1 MNGLTWLLIVA
12 ILAALISAAHVGAE
26 QGEEPA
32 FDVVSIRPI
41 KTDSVAG
48 GAFVLPDELLVVGD
62 RLQGRNISVA
72 ALILAAYGPEIVARD
87 QVVDGPGWIRS
98 DRFDL
103 DARATIVMTERP
115 MGVLSAAVAQMLRM
129 VLEERFQLRVRRE
142 TRPLLRYA
150 LIHART
156 DRALKPGLRP
166 STLDC
171 TAKVDINGPC
181 EFRPGAGKLVMRGR
195 PIQTFVE
202 FLSRPAYASG
212 RVFDDTGITG
222 NVDID
227 LEWSMNFGDLPASTA
242 SLFTAVQ
249 EQLGLKL
256 EPRQI
261 PLPVVVVEQI
271 RRPSEN

>member
-1 MNGLTWLLIVA
+1 MKANT
-12 ILAALISAAHVGAE
+12 SVGE
-26 QGEEPA
+26 SGRL
-32 FDVVSIRPI
+32 FD
-41 KTDSVAG
+41 TC
-48 GAFVLPDELLVVGD
+48 
-62 RLQGRNISVA
+62 
-72 ALILAAYGPEIVARD
+72 
-87 QVVDGPGWIRS
+87 
-98 DRFDL
+98 
-103 DARATIVMTERP
+103 
-115 MGVLSAAVAQMLRM
+115 
-129 VLEERFQLRVRRE
+129 
-142 TRPLLRYA
+142 A

-166 STLDC
+166 STLDS

-181 EFRPGAGKLVMRGR
+181 EYRPGAGKLVMRGR

-202 FLSRPAYASG
+202 VLSRPAYASG

-227 LEWSMNFGDLPASTA
+227 LEWSMNFSDLPASTA

-271 RRPSEN
+271 RRPSENLAFGAGAGPACATTRNCDL